1 MTKLDQLLYWY
12 TLTFSTALILSALG
26 SGFTL
31 ENLTTLAFFLPV
43 PAYLLLQI
51 TKRYYLWRQTTDHPP
66 AGEAGQPLTT
76 NHRPPTTF
84 SLKTFITQAN
94 PAFIISLV
102 LLVTAWLLSLLKS
115 L

>member
-43 PAYLLLQI
+43 PAYLLLQSL
-51 TKRYYLWRQTTDHPP
+51 KRYYLWRQIQADSPAPTIPQTPSFHP
-66 AGEAGQPLTT
+66 
-76 NHRPPTTF
+76 
-84 SLKTFITQAN
+84 KKFITQAN